1 MNIKDRIILLKGGYS
16 KKEIDAMIEEDAK
29 STEGADT
36 GAEENKNVSDEFM
49 NLLTNLTNEVK
60 SMKSAMHQENINDTK
75 IKEGNT
81 IDDAYD
87 ILSSIIN
94 PVKPDAK

>member
-29 STEGADT
+29 STEGT